1 MKPII
6 LLFLF
11 SLSLLTAEDKK
22 VLNTVVPDEKIRM
35 INGEFSE
42 LKNYVGDGPLL
53 LEFWTTWCPN
63 CPKQMGYLSDIAE
76 HFKNNGLKVLG
87 INLNEPKI
95 VNKVK
100 PYVQTKNFSYDVAI
114 DPEYKLGDYFGV
126 NGIPTLLLVDKDGSI
141 INRYV
146 GYSPGQEEDYVKDIS
161 KYLDDNGISYI
172 PISLKNDENDLDDQ
186 NIFIEF

>member
-1 MKPII
+1 MRSIFLI
-6 LLFLF
+6 LLISFT
-11 SLSLLTAEDKK
+11 SLLSKDDKK
-22 VLNTVVPDEKIRM
+22 INSIVPDEKIRM

-42 LKNYVGDGPLL
+42 LKDYVGTGPLL

-76 HFKNNGLKVLG
+76 HFKDNGVKVLG
-87 INLNEPKI
+87 INLNAPKI

-100 PYVQTKNFSYDVAI
+100 PYVQTKNFNYDVAI
-114 DPEYKLGDYFGV
+114 DPEYKLGDYFEV
-126 NGIPTLLLVDKDGSI
+126 SSIPTLLLVDKDGLI
-141 INRYV
+141 INRYS

-161 KYLDDNGISYI
+161 KYLEDNGVSYT
-172 PISLKNDENDLDDQ
+172 PISLKNDMNELEDQ

>member
-11 SLSLLTAEDKK
+11 PLSLLTAKDKE
-22 VLNTVVPDEKIRM
+22 VSNTVVPDEKIRM

-42 LKNYVGDGPLL
+42 LKNYVGEGPLL

-100 PYVQTKNFSYDVAI
+100 PYIQNRNFSYDIAI
-114 DPEYKLGDYFGV
+114 DPENILGDYFGV
-126 NGIPTLLLVDKDGSI
+126 KGIPTLILVDNDGNI

-146 GYSPGQEEDYVKDIS
+146 GYSPGKEEDYIKDLENYYNERGVKH
-161 KYLDDNGISYI
+161 N
-172 PISLKNDENDLDDQ
+172 PISLKEDAVDFDDQ
-186 NIFIEF
+186 NISIEF

>member
-11 SLSLLTAEDKK
+11 SLSLLTAEDKE

-42 LKNYVGDGPLL
+42 LKNYVGNGPLL

-63 CPKQMGYLSDIAE
+63 CPKQMGYLSDLAD
-76 HFKNNGLKVLG
+76 HFKNSGLQVLG
-87 INLNEPKI
+87 VNLNAPKI

-100 PYVQTKNFSYDVAI
+100 PYIQTKNFSYDIAI
-114 DPEYKLGDYFGV
+114 DPEFRLGEYFGV
-126 NGIPTLLLVDKDGSI
+126 KSIPTLIMVNTKGEI

-146 GYSPGQEEDYVKDIS
+146 GYSPGQEEDYVRDIS
-161 KYLDDNGISYI
+161 KYFEENGINFI
-172 PISLKNDENDLDDQ
+172 PISLKDEDSVVEDDDVL
-186 NIFIEF
+186 IEF

>member
-11 SLSLLTAEDKK
+11 SLSLLTAEDKE

-63 CPKQMGYLSDIAE
+63 CPKQMGYLSDLAD
-76 HFKNNGLKVLG
+76 HFKNSGLQVLG
-87 INLNEPKI
+87 VNLNAPKI
-95 VNKVK
+95 VNKVVNK
-100 PYVQTKNFSYDVAI
+100 ISGRRSKR
-114 DPEYKLGDYFGV
+114 KLVPVNLTLHSQHGYGV
-126 NGIPTLLLVDKDGSI
+126 
-141 INRYV
+141 
-146 GYSPGQEEDYVKDIS
+146 EE
-161 KYLDDNGISYI
+161 N
-172 PISLKNDENDLDDQ
+172 
-186 NIFIEF
+186 